1 VVIVGVEIDVA
12 FDLLKKKGQ
21 FGMGSSSYI
30 TNRPKAR
37 AKAKV
42 QRLARKTKNRKTK
55 ARYKRNLDRGNT
67 RPKMRRQT
75 GLVRVTRRR

>member
-1 VVIVGVEIDVA
+1 MGVEIASA

-42 QRLARKTKNRKTK
+42 PRLARKTKNRKTK